1 MYLHMRDI
9 LKQYAFSLGRRQRPK
24 KSQNSHFVSLYFFFA
39 LVEDI
44 SAFETS
50 KALIS
55 GCILRIYFY
64 LKYQHYFILGFVGLS

>member
-1 MYLHMRDI
+1 MHLVWAEDNVLRKAKI
-9 LKQYAFSLGRRQRPK
+9 LILC
-24 KSQNSHFVSLYFFFA
+24 HCIFFA